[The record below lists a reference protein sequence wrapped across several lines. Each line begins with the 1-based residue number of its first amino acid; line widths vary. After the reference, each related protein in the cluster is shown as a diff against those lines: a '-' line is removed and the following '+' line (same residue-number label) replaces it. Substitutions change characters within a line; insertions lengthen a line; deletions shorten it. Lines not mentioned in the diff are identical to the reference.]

1 MKTFRILGMALF
13 AVLLSVNFVACGG
26 SDDAPTEESPKNLSK
41 IIIGTWEQDG
51 DDDIIVVKSDG
62 TFTWYYDE
70 IDYKNGEVAEINTW
84 KIKGKEWLYIY
95 DDEGDLDWELFPAEV
110 NEDLIIWKDY
120 NDYGELSDSYGK
132 YSRWRWTRYD
142 K

>member
-1 MKTFRILGMALF
+1 M
-13 AVLLSVNFVACGG
+13 
-26 SDDAPTEESPKNLSK
+26 
-41 IIIGTWEQDG
+41 
-51 DDDIIVVKSDG
+51 
-62 TFTWYYDE
+62 
-70 IDYKNGEVAEINTW
+70 AEINTW

-120 NDYGELSDSYGK
+120 NDYGELSDNYGK

>member
-1 MKTFRILGMALF
+1 MKTLRMIGMALF
-13 AVLLSVNFVACGG
+13 AVLVCVNFVACGG
-26 SDDAPTEESPKNLSK
+26 SDDNPTEEPQKNLSK
-41 IIIGTWEQDG
+41 IIIGTWEQDA

-62 TFTWYYDE
+62 TFIGYYDE
-70 IDYKNGEVAEINTW
+70 IAYKNGEVAGIFTW

-95 DDEGDLDWELFPAEV
+95 DDEGDLEWELFPAEV
-110 NEDLIIWKDY
+110 NEDLIIWKYY

-132 YSRWRWTRYD
+132 YSRWRWTRYE